1 MVATPA
7 GAVIIA
13 AIELTRFALKSIE
26 AAQVGDIDEA
36 KALLAK
42 ARDSVRAAE
51 AAWEAAG

>member
-1 MVATPA
+1 MATPA

-36 KALLAK
+36 RALLVK
-42 ARDSVRAAE
+42 AQDSVRAAE
-51 AAWEAAG
+51 VAWEAAG